1 MNTRTKYKPIA
12 VGMGDVELE
21 QEIAQ
26 DKHHERKQAPVFSGA
41 VSYFPD
47 ALWQVSVCSQRGN
60 EQHNKGEP
68 LHWAREKSTDEP
80 DALLR
85 HLMQYDQMDEDG
97 ILHAAKVAWRALAL
111 LQKTLEARGEAPL
124 SNHNHNPYKA

>member
-12 VGMGDVELE
+12 VGMGDIELE
-21 QEIAQ
+21 QETAQ
-26 DKHHERKQAPVFSGA
+26 DKHQQRKQAPVFSGA
-41 VSYFPD
+41 INYFPD
-47 ALWQVSVCSQRGN
+47 ALWQVSVCSKKGN

-85 HLMQYDQMDEDG
+85 NLMQYQHMDDDG
-97 ILHAAKVAWRALAL
+97 ILHATKVAWRALAL
-111 LQKTLEARGEAPL
+111 LQRTLEARGEAPL
-124 SNHNHNPYKA
+124 SKHNHNPRKA